1 METKKMDFFDAAR
14 IVAGTNR
21 EIRYKNGP
29 PWIRITSEWIFKDA
43 VGNKY
48 PRPTPEQQKEKAW
61 EVEPEKDIFVWGACD
76 DNEISLVHNEKP
88 YRVNHEDG
96 AHDGWESD
104 DAFKLK
110 SKNLFPKDKPQK
122 FRLVPADQSMG
133 IPWRK
138 FDMDEMPEKVFD
150 FLAIM
155 KNGHIAFDRWCGK
168 EDYHPAILAVKH
180 IAYYCPVSEIP
191 RPGVFR

>member
-1 METKKMDFFDAAR
+1 MGAKKMDFFDAAR

-21 EIRYKNGP
+21 EIRYKYGP
-29 PWIRITSEWIFKDA
+29 WLRITTEWTFKDS

-48 PRPTPEQQKEKAW
+48 LSPTPEQQKEKAW
-61 EVEPEKDIFVWGACD
+61 EVEPEKKIFVWGACD
-76 DNEISLVHNEKP
+76 DNEISLIHNEKP

-96 AHDGWESD
+96 AHDGWESNG
-104 DAFKLK
+104 AFKLK

-138 FDMDEMPEKVFD
+138 FEKDKMPKETFNVIF
-150 FLAIM
+150 FL
-155 KNGHIAFDRWCGK
+155 KNGENAWDIWL
-168 EDYHPAILAVKH
+168 EDGFSQSNREEFVE
-180 IAYYCPVSEIP
+180 YYCPISEIP
-191 RPGVFR
+191 KPGAFR